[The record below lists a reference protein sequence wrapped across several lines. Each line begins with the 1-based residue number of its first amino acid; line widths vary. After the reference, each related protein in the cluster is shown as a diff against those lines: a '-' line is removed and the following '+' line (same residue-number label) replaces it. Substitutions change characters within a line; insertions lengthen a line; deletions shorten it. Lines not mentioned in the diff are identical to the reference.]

1 MLQISALRYNWDIVH
16 YIIDLLSKGPR
27 IDDTQWTEVF
37 GVRADIFWAPNILL
51 LCMFTTVQKI
61 CNIYLY
67 LFLSIHISRFLTDM
81 MTSLYVENQ
90 TRKLNR
96 Q

>member
-51 LCMFTTVQKI
+51 LCMFITVQKI
-61 CNIYLY
+61 CNIYKFILVLIY
-67 LFLSIHISRFLTDM
+67 SYFTIPYRHDDI
-81 MTSLYVENQ
+81 VIC
-90 TRKLNR
+90 
-96 Q
+96 